1 MYIPKINASPITAYL
16 NYEEGGGGGGA
27 LIVSKV
33 EMTTFLQSSL
43 TFFKKTASC

>member
-16 NYEEGGGGGGA
+16 NYEGGGGC
-27 LIVSKV
+27 IVSKV